1 MKLKGSPSCG
11 CVCLGGLGGAREVPL
26 PEEQGRAPWFSVG
39 LGGFVGGGARDAE
52 LSVVV

>member
-26 PEEQGRAPWFSVG
+26 PGERWRAPWFLVS
-39 LGGFVGGGARDAE
+39 LGGCVGGGARDAE